1 MKNNQKGQALII
13 VLLITVFI
21 FLIGSAALTM
31 GITVRKT
38 SVHEKNQNQAYY
50 VAEAGVEKLLA
61 EALKNPDWVKGL
73 PEGTPQNFLQNMSYP
88 DAITGNEIESVNV
101 VKTTELDGYKLV
113 ITSVG
118 RYSGGTR
125 YNSKRTLNVVAKL
138 YPSPSLDFSKGVW
151 GGTSVLL
158 LNNGIISSDIW
169 SNGDIE
175 IKNNGTVNDDT
186 VVEGNVYAVGNVLL
200 DNKVEV
206 GKNIEAKGNVTVSN
220 NAKANTVNLSG
231 GWVKSEGSISV
242 GGGTTKIHGD
252 AWAAGSISISKTGY
266 IKAPHPNTPL
276 PIVSFTLPAFPV
288 LEQEIYR
295 KIADY
300 EYTGNTTFTTS
311 ELTNIRGVH
320 FVNGD
325 ISISGTYSGLAT
337 IIATGKISITG
348 NLFRSSTSDCL
359 ALLSFSD
366 VETSTGCNP
375 IWALIYAAN
384 IFNLN
389 NNSWVYGAAI
399 ANKVIQGQNTRI
411 FYNQDLVDLGP
422 PGMDCKIIIISWK
435 EQ

>member
-21 FLIGSAALTM
+21 FLIGSTALSM

-38 SVHEKNQNQAYY
+38 SVYEKNQNQAYY

-61 EALKNPDWVKGL
+61 ETLKNPNWVKTGL

-138 YPSPSLDFSKGVW
+138 YPPPSLDFSKGVW

-158 LNNGIISSDIW
+158 LNNGEIDSNIW
-169 SNGDIE
+169 SNGDVE
-175 IKNNGTVNDDT
+175 IKNNGTV
-186 VVEGNVYAVGNVLL
+186 VKGNVYVFGNVLL
-200 DNKVEV
+200 DNNAEV

-231 GWVKSEGSISV
+231 GWVKSEGNISV
-242 GGGTTKIHGD
+242 GGGNTKICGD
-252 AWAAGSISISKTGY
+252 AWAAGSISGTSNIEGTS
-266 IKAPHPNTPL
+266 HPNTSL
-276 PIVSFTLPAFPV
+276 PIVSFTLPTFPV

-311 ELTNIRGVH
+311 ELTNISGVH

-348 NLFRSSTSDCL
+348 NLSPSPSSTSDCL

-366 VETSTGCNP
+366 VETSTNCDP
-375 IWALIYAAN
+375 IRALIYTAK

-399 ANKVIQGQNTRI
+399 ANKVIQGQNAGIVYDQGLT
-411 FYNQDLVDLGP
+411 DLGL
-422 PGMDCKIIIISWK
+422 PGMDWAIIIISWK